1 MKNSPPRFTRQ
12 THPRETGIA
21 LVTVLIMLVLVATLV
36 SVTSL
41 LALGNRRSSAD
52 TVASN
57 RALYAAEAG
66 IEAAIQKVYH
76 DPFNNWQHS
85 TDYATDSTGTTIGT
99 ARVKNSNNE
108 VSEFDNCA
116 YKKWLTG
123 VFPDTVVAGAPVAA
137 AVTAR
142 TNNGNLGCNYVY
154 AQAAVTSYPFSDLST
169 PAQLLNGSIVNFTEI
184 IDGTTSSVGGQAVA
198 DMTVTRTDDASGG
211 MTINVSSTGKVKNS
225 TSILAQKTVQRS
237 VSIGGDNF
245 DGDKF
250 AMLTNST
257 NCAFCHLQV
266 DTMKRAYSDTG
277 SSERVLLGAVSNDL
291 PIKLDDGSHNADSLV
306 YGTIFSRQ
314 DREPLYADG
323 DTQHVAWTSGKDG
336 YIDTGTNNSQTKTS
350 FSTSN
355 AVNAKGSGTI
365 PKNAKL
371 YYNYPTKAEV
381 NDPAGNFKGKWPD
394 AVLPDGFP
402 AVVPD
407 GGDGT
412 ISDTDWENF
421 WPNQPSGALLTTSA
435 ARIYGVRRPSTKS
448 TRVNTDIPIT
458 YDPVTA
464 NGITGTQPDTVTAN
478 TIDPAALTNPTNYRG
493 WWIRQ
498 ALASPNNRDFKPTNP
513 TAATAFT
520 SGSFRPID
528 LTRVRGA
535 LQNNFYVNFTPNVT
549 VSGTS
554 GQLSL
559 AYCNATGVTSTT
571 NIDNFCYRTGV
582 DTGNPAPSTTVAANP
597 TSPFDSGQL
606 GTTGASDISSVTVAL
621 RDSDIFPQTSNSA
634 SQDLSLEASTQV
646 RYGPRDG
653 YFDGNLIID
662 AGRLDDTSKILDISG
677 SIYVNGD
684 LVIRG
689 LVRGQGRI
697 VARGNIYVVGDLVYA
712 CQTSG
717 TPRVCARADYA
728 SPTNLPKLAMLAG
741 GNIVVSNYDQPDT
754 RLEDSVTGS
763 HRAFDLTNDQ
773 AARSVRASAAIP
785 GPYWN
790 IPGSTGSSDVVST
803 YKCKSG
809 SDFGMGGFLT
819 RVMQEINGRNFMKS
833 RKSLYKLNP
842 FGLMLGFY
850 NSGTDDASKLEDA
863 GHCLERSN
871 NSFFIDPNANSTTSR
886 SSANFSFTTLY
897 PSNGPMKIGSAL
909 GNLDNGLATYAAS
922 LGGSNFT
929 NLGCIR
935 SVDVTNTTAQGVAA
949 PTGFTA
955 NRAIPNLATQRNSQY
970 RPANTAITATNL
982 PYHSQMTFGYY
993 CTPAANGQ
1001 YVRTS
1006 LASSTVSDPSQ
1017 DTSAWQAQST
1027 LTQGSTTVAAPDA
1040 GSGLTTGWLGGILN
1054 PGSATNAQLGDLSQ
1068 TRLLKMMWLT
1078 TMESGTRTT
1087 QALRTDGI
1095 FYSANTIA
1103 TVLRKNRD
1111 RRSDAASST
1120 GARWIH
1126 NGSVIAADLG
1136 FLLTGDSNTRGYNSQ
1151 IDPAGTSGPAF
1162 GIFYDERLVGLLQL
1176 ANGNKVNLRRFGGYA
1191 QKVSR

>member
-1 MKNSPPRFTRQ
+1 MKNSPLKAART

-36 SVTSL
+36 SVTSM

-76 DPFNNWQHS
+76 DPYNNWQHS
-85 TDYATDSTGTTIGT
+85 TDYATDSTTTAIGTT
-99 ARVKNSNNE
+99 RVKNSSDE

-123 VFPDTVVAGAPVAA
+123 VFPDVVVAGAPVAA

-142 TNNGNLGCNYVY
+142 TNNGNLSCNYVY

-169 PAQLLNGSIVNFTEI
+169 PAQLLNNTTVNFSEV
-184 IDGTTSSVGGQAVA
+184 IDGTTAGAGGQAVA
-198 DMTVTRTDDASGG
+198 NMSVTRSDDAGGG
-211 MTINVSSTGKVKNS
+211 MTINISSTGQVKND
-225 TSILAQKTVQRS
+225 TTILAQKSVQRS

-277 SSERVLLGAVSNDL
+277 SSERVLLGAVSSDL
-291 PIKLDDGSHNADSLV
+291 PIKLDDTGHNADSLV

-323 DTQHVAWTSGKDG
+323 DTQHVAWASGKDG
-336 YIDTGTNNSQTKTS
+336 FISSGTNNSQTKTS

-365 PKNAKL
+365 AKNAKL

-381 NDPAGNFKGKWPD
+381 NDPAGTFKGKWPD

-407 GGDGT
+407 GNDGT
-412 ISDTDWENF
+412 ISDIDWENF
-421 WPNQPSGALLTTSA
+421 WPNQPSGALLATSA
-435 ARIYGVRRPSTKS
+435 ATIYGVKRPSTKT
-448 TRVNTDIPIT
+448 TRVGTDIPIT

-464 NGITGTQPDTVTAN
+464 NGITGTQADTVTTG
-478 TIDPAALTNPTNYRG
+478 TIDPAALTTPANYRG

-498 ALASPNNRDFKPTNP
+498 ALASPNNRDFRPTNP
-513 TAATAFT
+513 NAAATFT
-520 SGSFRPID
+520 TGSFQAID

-535 LQNNFYVNFTPNVT
+535 LQNNFYVNFQPQTT
-549 VSGTS
+549 VGSATNR
-554 GQLSL
+554 GQLRL
-559 AYCNATGVTSTT
+559 AYCNATGST
-571 NIDNFCYRTGV
+571 FCVNTGV
-582 DTGNPAPSTTVAANP
+582 TPNN
-597 TSPFDSGQL
+597 PFDFDQL
-606 GTTGASDISSVTVAL
+606 GTSGASSISSVTVSL
-621 RDSDIFPQTSNSA
+621 TDVDLFPQTSNTA
-634 SQDLSLEASTQV
+634 RQDLSLEAATQI

-662 AGRLDDTSKILDISG
+662 AGRLDDTSKVLDISG
-677 SIYVNGD
+677 SIYINGD

-697 VARGNIYVVGDLVYA
+697 VVRGNIYVVGDLVYA
-712 CQTSG
+712 CQTG
-717 TPRVCARADYA
+717 TTARVCARADYA
-728 SPTNLPKLAMLAG
+728 SPANLPKLAMLAG

-754 RLEDSVTGS
+754 RLEGSTTGS

-773 AARSVRASAAIP
+773 AAQSRRASAALP

-790 IPGSTGSSDVVST
+790 IPGSTGSSNVVST
-803 YKCKSG
+803 YKCQSG
-809 SDFGMGGFLT
+809 NDFGMGGFLT
-819 RVMQEINGRNFMKS
+819 RVMQEINGRNFMKG

-842 FGLMLGFY
+842 FGLMPGFY
-850 NSGTDDASKLEDA
+850 NSGTSDAAKLEDA

-871 NSFFIDPNANSTTSR
+871 NSFFIDPNANSTSR
-886 SSANFSFTTLY
+886 SSADFSFTTLY

-909 GNLDNGLATYAAS
+909 GNNDNGLATYATS
-922 LGGSNFT
+922 LGGNNFT

-935 SVDVTNTTAQGVAA
+935 SVDVTNTAAQSVAA
-949 PTGFTA
+949 PSGFIA
-955 NRAIPNLATQRNSQY
+955 NRAIPILATQRNSQY
-970 RPANTAITATNL
+970 ATSAGV
-982 PYHSQMTFGYY
+982 PYHTQMTFGYY

-1006 LASSTVSDPSQ
+1006 LASSSVSDPSQ
-1017 DTSAWQAQST
+1017 DANAWQAQNN
-1027 LTQGSTTVAAPDA
+1027 LTQGSATVAAPDA

-1054 PGSATNAQLGDLSQ
+1054 PTSTTNAQLGDLSQ

-1078 TMESGTRTT
+1078 TMESGVRTT

-1111 RRSDAASST
+1111 RRSDTASST

-1136 FLLTGDSNTRGYNSQ
+1136 FLLTGDSTTRSYNSQ

-1162 GIFYDERLVGLLQL
+1162 GIFYDDRLVGLLQL

>member
-1 MKNSPPRFTRQ
+1 MKNSSANTTRFLK
-12 THPRETGIA
+12 PRETGIA

-66 IEAAIQKVYH
+66 IEVAIQKVYH
-76 DPFNNWQHS
+76 DPYNNWQRS
-85 TDYATDSTGTTIGT
+85 TDYATDSNSTTIGT

-123 VFPDTVVAGAPVAA
+123 VFPDTVVAGAPVTA

-154 AQAAVTSYPFSDLST
+154 AQAAVTSYPFSNLST

-184 IDGTTSSVGGQAVA
+184 IDGTTSSAGGQAVA

-211 MTINVSSTGKVKNS
+211 MTIKISSTGKIKNS
-225 TSILAQKTVQRS
+225 TSTLAQKTVQRS

-266 DTMKRAYSDTG
+266 DTMKRVYSGTG
-277 SSERVLLGAVSNDL
+277 SFERVLLGAVSNDL
-291 PIKLDDGSHNADSLV
+291 PIKLDDNGHNSDSLV

-323 DTQHVAWTSGKDG
+323 ETQHVAWATGKDG
-336 YIDTGTNNSQTKTS
+336 FVNTGTNNSQTKTS
-350 FSTSN
+350 FSSSN
-355 AVNAKGSGTI
+355 AINAKGSGAI

-412 ISDTDWENF
+412 ISDVDWENF

-435 ARIYGVRRPSTKS
+435 ARIYGVRRPSTS
-448 TRVNTDIPIT
+448 TSRVNTDIPIT

-464 NGITGTQPDTVTAN
+464 NGIAGTQPDTVTAN
-478 TIDPAALTNPTNYRG
+478 VIDPAALTNPTSYRG

-520 SGSFRPID
+520 SGSFQPVD

-549 VSGTS
+549 VSGNP
-554 GQLSL
+554 GRLRL
-559 AYCNATGVTSTT
+559 AYCNATNVTGSTTIATFCANTGVT
-571 NIDNFCYRTGV
+571 
-582 DTGNPAPSTTVAANP
+582 ANN
-597 TSPFDSGQL
+597 PFDFDQL
-606 GTTGASDISSVTVAL
+606 GTGGASDISSVTVAL
-621 RDSDIFPQTSNSA
+621 TDADIFPLTSNSA
-634 SQDLSLEASTQV
+634 ANDLSLEASTQV

-662 AGRLDDTSKILDISG
+662 AGRLNDTSKVLDLSG
-677 SIYVNGD
+677 SIYINGD

-712 CQTSG
+712 CQTG
-717 TPRVCARADYA
+717 TTPRVCGRTDYA

-754 RLEDSVTGS
+754 RLEGNTTGS

-773 AARSVRASAAIP
+773 AAQSRRASAALP

-790 IPGSTGSSDVVST
+790 IPGSTGSSNVVST
-803 YKCKSG
+803 YKCRSG
-809 SDFGMGGFLT
+809 NDFGMGGFLT
-819 RVMQEINGRNFMKS
+819 RVMQEINGRNFM
-833 RKSLYKLNP
+833 RGRTSLYKLNP
-842 FGLMLGFY
+842 FGLMPGFY
-850 NSGTDDASKLEDA
+850 NSGTSDDDKLEDA

-871 NSFFIDPNANSTTSR
+871 NSFFIDPNANTTTR
-886 SSANFSFTTLY
+886 SAANFSFTSLY
-897 PSNGPMKIGSAL
+897 PSNGPMKIGSAV
-909 GNLDNGLATYAAS
+909 GNSDNGLATYASS
-922 LGGSNFT
+922 LGGSNFGD
-929 NLGCIR
+929 LGCIR
-935 SVDVTNTTAQGVAA
+935 NIDVTSLTTGSGTTAVVA
-949 PTGFTA
+949 PTNFIA

-970 RPANTAITATNL
+970 RPTTAAIAAGNL
-982 PYHSQMTFGYY
+982 PFHSQMTFGYY
-993 CTPAANGQ
+993 CTPAASGQ
-1001 YVRTS
+1001 FVRTS
-1006 LASSTVSDPSQ
+1006 LASSTASLITDPSQ
-1017 DTSAWQAQST
+1017 DASAWQAQST
-1027 LTQGSTTVAAPDA
+1027 LTQGSVTVDAPDA
-1040 GSGLTTGWLGGILN
+1040 KSGLTTGWLGGILN
-1054 PGSATNAQLGDLSQ
+1054 PGSTTNAQLGDLSQ

-1078 TMESGTRTT
+1078 TMESGARTA

-1103 TVLRKNRD
+1103 TVLRKSPD
-1111 RRSDAASST
+1111 RRSGASST

-1136 FLLTGDSNTRGYNSQ
+1136 FLLTGDSSTRDYNSD

-1162 GIFYDERLVGLLQL
+1162 GIFYDDRLVGLLQL